1 MSQKM
6 ANLDWHTKH
15 RRLLV
20 VSLSLITLLFVLFW
34 MPIPYKRIYNS
45 KTLSPLAGV
54 EDKHPHPKYKPEPD
68 PRPPVKENF
77 PLAASARSSSD
88 LPPIPSWNTPPSPHV
103 PEHTPLF
110 IGFTRNWLL
119 LQQAVVSYITAGW
132 PPEDIYIIENTG
144 TMNSN
149 REGVLTLQNPF
160 YMDYRRLT
168 EVFGVNVITTPT
180 LLTFAQLQNFY
191 LYTAISKGWEHYFWG
206 HMDVVALSNER
217 WEDPD
222 TGEFKSLYLRCVDD
236 LRKSLATRLEIDEK
250 GRGAAGW
257 GIKFYAYDRLALVNR
272 TAFEAVGGWDTMI
285 PFYGTD
291 CDMHSRLSMHGFKQ
305 DDARVGVVY
314 DLANSLKN
322 LAVLYRRQKLPES
335 TDPPSKFPPE
345 DTLGSKK
352 FVSLRDNL
360 NSMALNKNSGD
371 RNLWQGAQQ
380 GGQGEPYYR
389 DSAGFEKGIRM
400 WQDFGKDVMTEKW
413 GHRGCGLRKAGL
425 DEDDA
430 WRVEKDF

>member
-1 MSQKM
+1 M
-6 ANLDWHTKH
+6 ATLDRRARY

-20 VSLSLITLLFVLFW
+20 VSLGLFTLAVILFL
-34 MPIPYKRIYNS
+34 MPVPYKQIYDS
-45 KTLSPLAGV
+45 KISPLLTEAKG
-54 EDKHPHPKYKPEPD
+54 KKHPKYKPVPD
-68 PRPPVKENF
+68 PHPPVKENF

-103 PEHTPLF
+103 REHTPLF

-149 REGVLTLQNPF
+149 RDGLLTLQNPF
-160 YMDYRRLT
+160 YIDYRRLT
-168 EVFGVNVITTPT
+168 EVFRVNVITTPT
-180 LLTFAQLQNFY
+180 LLTFAQLQNFF

-206 HMDVVALSNER
+206 HMDVVALSNEK

-222 TGEFKSLYLRCVDD
+222 TGEFKGLYRRCIDD
-236 LRKSLATRLEIDEK
+236 LRKTRETRAEIDEK

-305 DDARVGVVY
+305 NDEHVGLVY
-314 DLANSLKN
+314 DLANSLKD
-322 LAVLYRRQKLPES
+322 LEVLYRRQKPDLPLS
-335 TDPPSKFPPE
+335 PGQFPPE
-345 DTLGSKK
+345 DTRGSKRYA
-352 FVSLRDNL
+352 SLRDRL
-360 NSMALNKNSGD
+360 NSMALNKNAGD
-371 RNLWQGAQQ
+371 RNLWQGTQE

-389 DSAGFEKGIRM
+389 DSRGFETGIRM
-400 WQDFGKDVMTEKW
+400 WQEFGKDVMAEKW
-413 GHRGCGLRKAGL
+413 GHQGCGLRKAGL
-425 DEDDA
+425 VEDDA